1 MRLLIVL
8 LWIVVSINLG
18 CNSQEDN
25 STATGNTSKTAGDSH
40 DDDGDGHD
48 DDGDGHDHGE
58 HGHDHDEHGHDH
70 DEDGHD
76 HDEDGDHD
84 KKQATS
90 DEHPAI
96 TVANQVLAAIQA
108 GDAAAIRPLLNATS
122 QKKVSDDEIEG
133 LLKEAKEFIADATT
147 VSEVRES
154 SRQGE
159 WMAKIRVVGDEVFV
173 VALTLEEGQYRF
185 EDLNSPSVADYE
197 AQPIVA
203 P

>member
-18 CNSQEDN
+18 CNSEEDN
-25 STATGNTSKTAGDSH
+25 SAATGNTSTTAGDTH
-40 DDDGDGHD
+40 DDDGD
-48 DDGDGHDHGE
+48 
-58 HGHDHDEHGHDH
+58 GHDHDEHGHDH
-70 DEDGHD
+70 DEDGHHHDGDGHD

-84 KKQATS
+84 KKQAAS

-108 GDAAAIRPLLNATS
+108 GDAAAMKPLLNATN
-122 QKKVSDDEIEG
+122 QKKVSDDEIAQY
-133 LLKEAKEFIADATT
+133 LKEEQGTIGDVTEVT
-147 VSEVRES
+147 EVRES
-154 SRQGE
+154 SREGQV
-159 WMAKIRVVGDEVFV
+159 MAKIRVAGDEVFV
-173 VALTLEEGQYRF
+173 VVLTLEEGQYRF
-185 EDLNSPSVADYE
+185 EDINSPSVADYE

>member
-25 STATGNTSKTAGDSH
+25 SAATGNTSTTAGDTH
-40 DDDGDGHD
+40 DDDSDGH
-48 DDGDGHDHGE
+48 E

-70 DEDGHD
+70 DGDD
-76 HDEDGDHD
+76 HDHD

-90 DEHPAI
+90 DKHPAI

-108 GDAAAIRPLLNATS
+108 GDAAAIRPLLNATN

-133 LLKEAKEFIADATT
+133 LLKEAKEFIADSTT

-154 SRQGE
+154 SRKGQ

>member
-1 MRLLIVL
+1 MRLLIGL

-25 STATGNTSKTAGDSH
+25 SAATGNASTTAE
-40 DDDGDGHD
+40 DGQN
-48 DDGDGHDHGE
+48 
-58 HGHDHDEHGHDH
+58 HDEDGQNHDEDGHDH

-76 HDEDGDHD
+76 HDKDGHDHDKDGDHD
-84 KKQATS
+84 NKEAAS
-90 DEHPAI
+90 NEHPAI

-108 GDAAAIRPLLNATS
+108 GDAAAIRPLLNATN
-122 QKKVSDDEIEG
+122 QKKISDDEIGG
-133 LLKEAKEFIADATT
+133 LLKEAKEFIGD
-147 VSEVRES
+147 VSEVTEVRES
-154 SRQGE
+154 SRKGQ